1 MRGWWQWVRRRW
13 DVIFR
18 KSAPELELDDEIRF
32 HLDMEIRQ
40 NVEAGMEPG
49 EARRRALVAF
59 GGVERFKEQVRD
71 VRGARMWDDLI
82 QDSRIAL
89 RALPRQP
96 AFLLA
101 VLLTLGLG
109 IGGNVAMVGVL
120 ERSIFQALPY
130 PEANDLVLGRV
141 TWEGRVGFT
150 VSGPDFFDY
159 RDQVRAFRSLA
170 ATTPFPVSATIT
182 GVGEPER
189 VLAPGASV
197 GFFETFGVR
206 PAAGRYF
213 LPEEGEAG
221 GPPVA
226 VLSHGY
232 WQRRFGG
239 DRGVVGSTISL
250 DGTPTTVVGVAP
262 EGFRFLQTADLWR
275 PVQRG
280 VDWASA
286 RQFHNFVL
294 VGCLAE
300 GATVESAQAEVDA
313 LSGRLA
319 ELYPDSNRGKG
330 LNVTNLREALTERYL
345 PTLRV
350 LMAAVVALLLIA
362 CANVAGLLLARGSA
376 RRSELAVRSVMG
388 AGQGRLARQLL
399 TENVHLALG
408 SGVLGVVLA
417 LWVQRG
423 ILAFVPMDVLGD
435 IEAGFGWPTL
445 GFALALSVGTV
456 LLFGVLPSVRVARTD
471 PAEDLKAGGRGRSGD
486 RSARFRSGLVVAQVG
501 MTTVLLAVSGLLFR
515 SFRELVRV
523 EPGFDTGQLT
533 LAEVQ
538 IPRGEYPDPEEAT
551 RFFTELADRIQAI
564 PGVTSVGLTSHIPIR
579 HGGGNVR
586 IALPEDF
593 GTGGVFGRLAYQ
605 RRVLPGYFASL
616 GVPILGGRDLEAT
629 DDAAA
634 PPVVVL
640 SESLSRDLFGD
651 RDPLGATVAID
662 QGGDEPAIR
671 EVVGIVGDVKVQ
683 SLAAS
688 VDFAMYFPYL
698 QAASARMGL
707 AVRTRGDMSGVVSAV
722 REVLR
727 GLDPDVPLDA
737 VTTMEE
743 AISSSVSSE
752 RTIAVA
758 LTLFA
763 AVALLLASVGLY
775 GVLAYQVSR
784 RFHEIGVRMALGASA
799 SKVTREVVVGGLRLT
814 VLGLLVGLP
823 GAWLAGRLVQG
834 MLFRVDPADP
844 MTLAGVVWFVAT
856 VALAA
861 CVLPAHRAARV
872 DPVEAFRAE

>member
-1 MRGWWQWVRRRW
+1 MGWWMWVRRRW
-13 DVIFR
+13 DVMFR
-18 KSAPELELDDEIRF
+18 KSAPEKELDEEIRF

-40 NVEAGMEPG
+40 NLEAGMEPG

-71 VRGARMWDDLI
+71 VRGARVWDDLI
-82 QDSRIAL
+82 QDSRVTL
-89 RALPRQP
+89 RALPKQP

-120 ERSIFQALPY
+120 ERSIFRALPY
-130 PEANDLVLGRV
+130 PDAADLVLGRV
-141 TWEGRVGFT
+141 TWEGQVGFT

-159 RDQVRAFRSLA
+159 REQVQAFRSLA
-170 ATTPFPVSATIT
+170 AITPFPVSATIT
-182 GVGEPER
+182 GGGEPER

-197 GFFETFGVR
+197 GFFETFGVL
-206 PAAGRYF
+206 PAVGRYF
-213 LPEEGEAG
+213 LPEEGEPG
-221 GPPVA
+221 GAAVA

-239 DRGVVGSTISL
+239 HRGVVGSTISL
-250 DGTPTTVVGVAP
+250 DGTLTTVVGVAP
-262 EGFRFLQTADLWR
+262 PGFRFLQTADLWR
-275 PVQRG
+275 PIQRG

-294 VGCLAE
+294 VGRLAE

-319 ELYPDSNRGKG
+319 ELYPDSNRDKG
-330 LNVTNLREALTERYL
+330 LNVTYLREALTERYL

-362 CANVAGLLLARGSA
+362 CANVAGLLLARGNA

-388 AGQGRLARQLL
+388 AGRGRLARQLL

-408 SGVLGVVLA
+408 AGVLGAVLA
-417 LWVQRG
+417 IWIQRG
-423 ILAFVPMDVLGD
+423 ILGFVPMDALGD
-435 IEAGFGWPTL
+435 IESGFGWPTMA
-445 GFALALSVGTV
+445 FALALSMGTV

-471 PAEDLKAGGRGRSGD
+471 PAEDLKSGGRGRSGD
-486 RSARFRSGLVVAQVG
+486 RSARFRSGLVVVQVA

-515 SFRELVRV
+515 SFQELVGV
-523 EPGFDTGQLT
+523 EPGFDAEQLM

-538 IPRGEYPDPEEAT
+538 IPRGKYPGPEEAAG
-551 RFFTELADRIQAI
+551 FFTALAERVQAV
-564 PGVTSVGLTSHIPIR
+564 PGVMSVGMTSHIPIR

-593 GTGGVFGRLAYQ
+593 GTGGVFGRLAWQ

-616 GVPILGGRDLEAT
+616 GVPLLAGRDVEAT
-629 DDAAA
+629 DDAGA

-640 SESLSRDLFGD
+640 SESLARDLFGD
-651 RDPLGATVAID
+651 RDPLGAAVAID

-671 EVVGIVGDVKVQ
+671 EVIGIVGDVKVQ

-688 VDFAMYFPYL
+688 VDFAMYFPYV

-707 AVRTRGDMSGVVSAV
+707 AVRARGDMVGVVSAV
-722 REVLR
+722 REALR
-727 GLDPDVPLDA
+727 GLDPDVPLDE

-743 AISSSVSSE
+743 ALRSSVSDE
-752 RTIAVA
+752 RTIAVV

-763 AVALLLASVGLY
+763 VVALLLASVGLY

-784 RFHEIGVRMALGASA
+784 RFHEIGVRMALGASV
-799 SKVTREVVVGGLRLT
+799 SKVTREVVAGGLRLT

-823 GAWLAGRLVQG
+823 GAWIAGRLVQG
-834 MLFRVDPADP
+834 MLFGVEPADP
-844 MTLAGVVWFVAT
+844 LTLAGVVGFLAS

-861 CVLPAHRAARV
+861 CALPAHRAARV